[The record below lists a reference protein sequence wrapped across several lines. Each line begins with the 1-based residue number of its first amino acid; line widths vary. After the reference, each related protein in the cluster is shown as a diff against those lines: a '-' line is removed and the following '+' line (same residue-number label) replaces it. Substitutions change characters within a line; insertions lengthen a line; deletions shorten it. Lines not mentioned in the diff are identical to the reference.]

1 MEEGGSVCA
10 IRGLVV
16 RRCHGP
22 SVLLIGPIC
31 LRQADLRPGMG
42 LKYDT
47 DLLNLRSTG
56 GECGGRRFV
65 SEPCVCPRY
74 GLGYFRITGPL
85 SGVDGAFDTRLFSCF
100 DRCPSEGDVRT
111 QI

>member
-1 MEEGGSVCA
+1 MERWGVCDK
-10 IRGLVV
+10 GLVV

-31 LRQADLRPGMG
+31 LWQADLRPGMG

-47 DLLNLRSTG
+47 DLLHLQSTAN
-56 GECGGRRFV
+56 ECGGRWFV
-65 SEPCVCPRY
+65 SAGQGAELCVCLHY

-85 SGVDGAFDTRLFSCF
+85 SRMAEAFDTLVFVF
-100 DRCPSEGDVRT
+100 
-111 QI
+111 